1 VSVGHSQRQYELLH
15 ANSRSQPDERS
26 LPVRPLP
33 TSTLRDRLLGRRD
46 IEFDLEE
53 DRARCLYGLEP
64 SETGGIEPADV
75 RRVKDIFEQPVFFA
89 QGPGAG
95 QVIQGNMLEDCWLLA
110 AFSAISTA
118 PALLERICV
127 AVSSPIWLER

>member
-1 VSVGHSQRQYELLH
+1 
-15 ANSRSQPDERS
+15 
-26 LPVRPLP
+26 
-33 TSTLRDRLLGRRD
+33 
-46 IEFDLEE
+46 
-53 DRARCLYGLEP
+53 
-64 SETGGIEPADV
+64 V

-127 AVSSPIWLER
+127 AVSSPLWSERRGRLTSGQRDEKVGVYGFIFFMDQGWVDVVIDE